1 MIEFIH
7 PRIENLEPEMAL
19 NHQYLHLNLIRIDL
33 LVRCAVRK
41 WEISGQDFSEKFK
54 GLFVTE
60 KSIKDLLSKPI
71 GGNWGAGVDLPKDE
85 IKQIHQLK
93 REIEA
98 EILNLRK
105 KATSENIELRLDQLR
120 SIFHL
125 SEFEFDAF
133 LIFLAPSL
141 DTRYEKIYGFLQD
154 DVTNKFA
161 SVSLVFDLSL
171 QPGLE
176 KLSNL
181 RFFQNSSHLLKNGLI
196 KNYFENQS
204 MEKPLIKQN
213 FIIPDEI
220 ISWLL
225 GNYQPAKLL
234 SKVIEISNPGLSNKN
249 HSEIFDLPEKFDSI
263 LDQYP
268 LMILFGQDELQK
280 QLISNH
286 IARISNQSLLNID
299 LRLLDPTLKSNN
311 DILDTFIRDA
321 KLTNSIPVIIGLDQ
335 VVEDVNE
342 INFLFQQFSEYEG
355 TIIILTN
362 RNWPIIRKETQ
373 MVKPVYWLDCKN
385 PTNKKRIEIWKRYLA
400 DDLDLEESDLVIL
413 ANQFDLNASQIQNS
427 VYSAFDIAFR
437 KGTPISIDDLYEA
450 ARLYSSH
457 HLNNLATKIQPRYQW
472 EDIVLPEDGIASLRE
487 LTNTIRWRTVVLE
500 EWGVGKRLM
509 PYAGVSALFAGPP
522 GTGKT
527 LAAQVIASE
536 LKMDLFKIDLSTV
549 VSKYIGETEKN
560 LERIFSQAK
569 NSNAILFFDEADSI
583 FGKRSE
589 VKDAHDR
596 YANIEVGYLLQRMET
611 YDGVVIL
618 ATNLRSNMDDAFTRR
633 IQFIIDFP
641 FPDEK
646 ERQRIWKVLFPPEVP
661 KSEDINI
668 EELGNRFKLTGGSIR
683 NVIINASF
691 LAASENNSVSNKHL
705 VHAIRRE
712 MQKMGRLVNDQ
723 DLIMLNKEGNNGKNA
738 K

>member
-1 MIEFIH
+1 MIEIRH
-7 PRIENLEPEMAL
+7 PRIDNLEPAMVL
-19 NHQYLHLNLIRIDL
+19 NQQYLHLNLLRIDM
-33 LVRCAVRK
+33 LVRAAVRR
-41 WEISGQDFSEKFK
+41 WELSGQDFAERFRGLFLSEKSVK
-54 GLFVTE
+54 E
-60 KSIKDLLSKPI
+60 LLTKPI
-71 GGNWGAGVDLPKDE
+71 GGNWGSGIDLPDDE
-85 IKQIHQLK
+85 NKQIVQL
-93 REIEA
+93 RNEIEG

-105 KATSENIELRLDQLR
+105 KANSAKITLRLDQLI

-125 SEFEFDAF
+125 SEFEIDAF
-133 LIFLAPSL
+133 LVCLAPNL
-141 DTRYEKIYGFLQD
+141 DTRYEKIYGYLQD

-161 SVSLVFDLSL
+161 SVVLILDLLL
-171 QPGLE
+171 QPDLE
-176 KLSNL
+176 KLAYL
-181 RFFQNSSHLLKNGLI
+181 KYFQNSSNLLKNGLI
-196 KNYFENQS
+196 KNYSENQQV
-204 MEKPLIKQN
+204 EKPLIKQN
-213 FIIPDEI
+213 FIVSDEI
-220 ISWLL
+220 VSWLF
-225 GNYQPAKLL
+225 GQYQPSKLL
-234 SKVIEISNPGLSNKN
+234 FKAIETSPPQIKKN
-249 HSEIFDLPEKFDSI
+249 NQQEFFDLPEKFDSI
-263 LDQYP
+263 LDQNP
-268 LMILFGQDELQK
+268 LMILFGQDDLQK
-280 QLISNH
+280 RLVSEH
-286 IARISNQSLLNID
+286 IARISEQPLLILD
-299 LRLLDPTLKSNN
+299 LRMLEQSPNSNM
-311 DILDTFIRDA
+311 DILDIFIRDNM
-321 KLTNSIPVIIGLDQ
+321 LTTSIPVIIGLDQ
-335 VVEDVNE
+335 VVENVNE
-342 INFLFQQFSEYEG
+342 INLLFQRFSEYEG
-355 TIIILTN
+355 TIIIFTN
-362 RNWPIIRKETQ
+362 RNWPIIRKETE

-385 PTNKKRIEIWKRYLA
+385 PESKKRIDIWKRYLS
-400 DDLDLEESDLVIL
+400 DDLSIEDSALEIL
-413 ANQFDLNASQIQNS
+413 ANQFNLNGSQIQNS
-427 VYSAFDIAFR
+427 VYSAYDIAFK
-437 KGTPISIDDLYEA
+437 KGTQLSIDDLYEA

-487 LTNTIRWRTVVLE
+487 LTNTIRWRSVVLDD
-500 EWGVGKRLM
+500 WGVGKRLM

-633 IQFIIDFP
+633 IQFIIEFP

-646 ERQRIWKVLFPPEVP
+646 ERQRIWEVLFPPEVP
-661 KSEDINI
+661 KSEDINL

-691 LAASENNSVSNKHL
+691 LAASQNESVSNRHL

-712 MQKMGRLVNDQ
+712 MQKMGRLVHDQ
-723 DLIMLNKEGNNGKNA
+723 DLILLNKEGNNGKNA

>member
-33 LVRCAVRK
+33 LVRVATRK
-41 WEISGQDFSEKFK
+41 WEISGQDFSEKFR
-54 GLFVTE
+54 GLFITE
-60 KSIKDLLSKPI
+60 KTIKDLLSKPI
-71 GGNWGAGVDLPKDE
+71 GGNWGAGVDLPDDE
-85 IKQIHQLK
+85 SKQIQKLK
-93 REIEA
+93 SEIET
-98 EILNLRK
+98 EILNLRNW
-105 KATSENIELRLDQLR
+105 AISEKIKLRLDQLI

-141 DTRYEKIYGFLQD
+141 DTRYEKIFGYLQD
-154 DVTNKFA
+154 DVTNKFG
-161 SVSLVFDLSL
+161 SVALVLDLL
-171 QPGLE
+171 LEPGLK
-176 KLSNL
+176 KLSYL

-196 KNYFENQS
+196 KNYSENQPT
-204 MEKPLIKQN
+204 EKPLIKQN
-213 FIIPDEI
+213 FIVPDEI

-234 SKVIEISNPGLSNKN
+234 SKVIEISNPGLRTKN
-249 HSEIFDLPEKFDSI
+249 HSEIFDLPEKFESI
-263 LDQYP
+263 LDQNP

-280 QLISNH
+280 QLISDH

-299 LRLLDPTLKSNN
+299 LRLLDPSLKSNN
-311 DILDTFIRDA
+311 DIMDTFIRDA

-342 INFLFQQFSEYEG
+342 INFLIQQFSEYEG

-373 MVKPVYWLDCKN
+373 TVKPVFWLDCKN
-385 PTNKKRIEIWKRYLA
+385 PTSKKRIDIWKRFLA
-400 DDLDLEESDLVIL
+400 DDLDIEESDLVIL

-437 KGTPISIDDLYEA
+437 KGMPISIDDLYEA
-450 ARLYSSH
+450 ARLYSSY
-457 HLNNLATKIQPRYQW
+457 HLNNLATKIQPRYRW

-487 LTNTIRWRTVVLE
+487 LTNTIRWRAVVLE

-691 LAASENNSVSNKHL
+691 LAASENDSVSNKHL